1 MLGEWQDGHLAVLA
15 ILVLLDRETVRAACA
30 CWGAVWRGLVV
41 PRVVAWPRVTGL
53 LVAGLLEACGI
64 MGRELTQLDGARL
77 EEGALW
83 ASYSLVVWMSWPR
96 MRWG

>member
-1 MLGEWQDGHLAVLA
+1 MTAEELGFKHP
-15 ILVLLDRETVRAACA
+15 VLL
-30 CWGAVWRGLVV
+30 LYPLV
-41 PRVVAWPRVTGL
+41 PRVVARPRVTGL

-96 MRWG
+96 MRWWPRSVRG